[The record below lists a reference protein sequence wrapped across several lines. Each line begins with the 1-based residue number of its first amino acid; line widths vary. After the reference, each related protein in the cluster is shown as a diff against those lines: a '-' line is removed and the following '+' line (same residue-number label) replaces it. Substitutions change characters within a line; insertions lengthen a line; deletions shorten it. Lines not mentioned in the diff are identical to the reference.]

1 MRARPTAAL
10 ALLTIVAALGACT
23 NNKKTDDESGVDTNR
38 QATGAIAS
46 DPKDSMGPAA
56 DVPGATKG
64 GTITI
69 IRQSKISHLDPQ
81 RTYSFA
87 GLNASQLFS
96 RRLTTFKDDGQGH
109 VTLVGDLATTPGTD
123 VNKDCKTW
131 QYTVKDGVK
140 FEDGTPI
147 TAKDIAY
154 GIARSFDLSL
164 TGGPTYIQEW
174 LADTPQYD
182 TKFDFKNNK
191 SALPPGLS
199 VPDDMTLKFTFNK
212 AHCDLP
218 FAASLPATAPVPAAK
233 DTGTQY
239 DAKPVSSGPYRI
251 AKNEAGTQITFERNT
266 SWDPATDAVR
276 HQYPDTFVWQ
286 FGPDPVTQT
295 NRIIADSGADQTA
308 VSWEGVDSSLI
319 SKVMTDQTLKSRV
332 IQAPTPQHY
341 TLTINNQ
348 RVTDLKVRQALNYAV
363 DRDGLIK
370 ALGGSSLA
378 APVTTLM
385 PPSTIGW
392 KNYDAYPAG
401 KNGDPAKAKELL
413 GGTEK
418 ELVLAFEDDALGQ
431 TTSTFLK
438 GNLEK
443 AGFKITL
450 KAIPAD
456 SFLDETKK
464 KDNPWDVYIG
474 SWGADWPS
482 GAAILPVLYDGRAI
496 KADGSNN
503 GASYLNAP
511 ALNAEF
517 DRVLA
522 MPTDQQGA
530 EWAKLDEKIMREYAP
545 VVPLYVQVTTTVH
558 GSKADG
564 FFIDSIFGNVSFVNA
579 YVKQ

>member
-1 MRARPTAAL
+1 MRRRLMTAVAL
-10 ALLTIVAALGACT
+10 VPLVAALGACT
-23 NNKKTDDESGVDTNR
+23 NNKKGDDEPAVDTNR
-38 QATGAIAS
+38 QASGAIAT
-46 DPKDSMGPAA
+46 DPKDSMGPAPE
-56 DVPGATKG
+56 VPGATKG
-64 GTITI
+64 GTVTVL
-69 IRQSKISHLDPQ
+69 RQSKISHLDPQ

-87 GLNASQLFS
+87 GLNASQLFV
-96 RRLTTFKDDGQGH
+96 RRLTTFKDDGKGH

-123 VNKDCKTW
+123 VNKDCKVW
-131 QYTVKDGVK
+131 QFTIKDGVK
-140 FEDGTPI
+140 FEDGSRI
-147 TAKDIAY
+147 TAKDVAY

-174 LADTPQYD
+174 LADSPQFD

-191 SALPPGLS
+191 SSLPPGLS
-199 VPDDMTLKFTFNK
+199 VPDDNTLQLTFNK

-239 DAKPVSSGPYRI
+239 DQKPVASGPYKI
-251 AKNEAGTQITFERNT
+251 TKNEAGTQITFERNT
-266 SWDPATDAVR
+266 AWDPATDAVR
-276 HQYPDTFVWQ
+276 HQYPDSFVWQ
-286 FGPDPVTQT
+286 FGADPVTQT
-295 NRIIADSGADQTA
+295 NRILADSGADQSA
-308 VSWEGVDSSLI
+308 GSWDGVDPSLI
-319 SKVMTDQTLKSRV
+319 SKVMGDPALKDRI
-332 IQAPTPQHY
+332 IQEPTTQHY

-348 RVTDLKVRQALNYAV
+348 RVTDLKVRQALNYAI

-370 ALGGSSLA
+370 TLGGSSLA

-401 KNGDPAKAKELL
+401 KTGDPAKAKELL
-413 GGTEK
+413 GGTAK
-418 ELVLAFEDDALGQ
+418 ELVLAFQDDATNQAL
-431 TTSTFLK
+431 STQLK

-464 KDNPWDVYIG
+464 KDNPWDMYIG

-503 GASYLNAP
+503 GASYLNES

-522 MPTDQQGA
+522 MPTGQQGA

-558 GSKADG
+558 GSKVNG
-564 FFIDSIFGNVSFVNA
+564 LFIDSIFGNLAFANA